1 VNHLL
6 WAITSYFNPTGSRRR
21 LANYRKFRASL
32 AAPLLAVE
40 CSPEGRFELTC
51 EDADLLVQVA
61 GGDLMWQKERL
72 LNLGVARLP
81 QSCRHVAW
89 LDCDI
94 LFDGNAWVSEALLR
108 LEEVPLVQLYDQ
120 VAYMARLP
128 IDAIAG
134 ISDWRA
140 RQMEFTRGGYAAA
153 LRESSADDRARP
165 VAADDLETFRR
176 MPSSGFAWAA
186 QRELLARNPLFD
198 VWICGGGDSAY
209 VLAATGKADWVVEQH
224 RLSPAHREYFL
235 PRAAALAADVSGRV
249 AFVPGT
255 ICHLW
260 HGEFRDRRYRARH
273 EILSRH
279 DFDPATFLRVADS
292 GMWAW
297 GDVPSTLPTAI
308 ADYFDGRHEDGV
320 ERAIAQHA
328 TPVRGCMTE
337 PW

>member
-1 VNHLL
+1 VNGPL
-6 WAITSYFNPTGSRRR
+6 WAVTSYFNPTGSRRR

-32 AAPLLAVE
+32 AVPLLAVE
-40 CSPEGRFELTC
+40 CSPEGRFELTHG
-51 EDADLLVQVA
+51 DADLLVQVA

-81 QSCRHVAW
+81 PSCPCVAW

-94 LFDGNAWVSEALLR
+94 LFEGDAWVSEALHR
-108 LEEVPLVQLYDQ
+108 LEEAPLVQLYDR

-128 IDAIAG
+128 LDAIAG
-134 ISDWRA
+134 IGDWRH
-140 RQMEFTRGGYAAA
+140 QPMEFTRDGYAAA
-153 LRESSADDRARP
+153 LPADHRARL
-165 VAADDLETFRR
+165 VAPEDLETFRR
-176 MPSSGFAWAA
+176 LPSSGFAWAA
-186 QRELLARNPLFD
+186 RRDLLVRNPLFD

-209 VLAATGKADWVVEQH
+209 VLAATGMSDWVVERH
-224 RLSPAHREYFL
+224 RLTRAHREYFL

-249 AFVPGT
+249 GFVRGT

-260 HGEFRDRRYRARH
+260 HGEFQHRRYCARH

-297 GDVPSTLPTAI
+297 GDVPATLPVAL
-308 ADYFDGRHEDGV
+308 ADYFHGRHEDG
-320 ERAIAQHA
+320 ADLA
-328 TPVRGCMTE
+328 TPLGRGC
-337 PW
+337 PS